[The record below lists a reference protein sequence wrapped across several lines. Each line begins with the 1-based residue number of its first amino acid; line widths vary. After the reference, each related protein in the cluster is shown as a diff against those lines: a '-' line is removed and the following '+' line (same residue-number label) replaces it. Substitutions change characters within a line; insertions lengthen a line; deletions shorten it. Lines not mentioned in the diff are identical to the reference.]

1 MTHKWKENSF
11 IFSVVPSCKEL
22 FLTTRVSNLSIMF
35 DCMYTLQQSCGYT
48 LHNSTSLSGAS
59 APVWH
64 YLSRR
69 WLVTHWAACLNS
81 YAYIVRS
88 RSKPQLTLA
97 AIHLILLINTKLL
110 LFLHFFLAN
119 SNFYHKFLHF
129 LANSDIKDSKSS
141 YFLANSLTRNAL
153 LWNLAVGP
161 SIAPLDSK

>member
-1 MTHKWKENSF
+1 MCRICRSR
-11 IFSVVPSCKEL
+11 
-22 FLTTRVSNLSIMF
+22 LTVCIRYS
-35 DCMYTLQQSCGYT
+35 GYT

-59 APVWH
+59 APVWQ

-88 RSKPQLTLA
+88 RSEPQLMLA
-97 AIHLILLINTKLL
+97 ATHLILLVKTKLL

-129 LANSDIKDSKSS
+129 LANSDIEDSKSS
-141 YFLANSLTRNAL
+141 DFLANSLTRNAL
-153 LWNLAVGP
+153 LWNLGDDIYP
-161 SIAPLDSK
+161 PYRSFNFQQLFFYNIFW